1 MDWPH
6 RRAAYSRVPPLHL
19 PQGACTR
26 LCVLAQAKR
35 STANARALGGFRV
48 AEPLMQRTGRLPVQV
63 ECCASGMPGTE
74 QCLARSRTPFPCK
87 AHRMR
92 LLPEQAEQSTRRPL
106 KQHFNDGTYQCI
118 DHCRAFPKFHSRYI
132 GSKFPG
138 LKFAITSYHRISQ
151 SAWADRECSPPRVS
165 LFLSVFSF
173 WRSSVVVRSLRVS
186 IDTTKTHDAR

>member
-63 ECCASGMPGTE
+63 ECCAGGMPCTE
-74 QCLARSRTPFPCK
+74 QCLARSRTHHSREK
-87 AHRMR
+87 HRHRMR
-92 LLPEQAEQSTRRPL
+92 LLPNRPSRRRPVPSNSTSTTAL
-106 KQHFNDGTYQCI
+106 TKASITAARLRNFTQDISEENFLVCSLQSPVIT
-118 DHCRAFPKFHSRYI
+118 AFHSRLGPI
-132 GSKFPG
+132 EN
-138 LKFAITSYHRISQ
+138 AVR
-151 SAWADRECSPPRVS
+151 RV
-165 LFLSVFSF
+165 FHCF
-173 WRSSVVVRSLRVS
+173 
-186 IDTTKTHDAR
+186 